1 MPHLPNL
8 TPPNSRETLPELAVS
23 HPDACRQNPRRR
35 SGRLSR
41 AAAAFGLALIIAVGM
56 AGTPGLGVAESSIVV
71 NDDEAASDLVRDSQ
85 TDLQPI
91 FEKIGNELDR
101 RVRLKTEAI
110 IEQVTELQVSALLQ
124 QFEQKLA
131 VKYQL
136 SRRVERQLAEVIQ

>member
-1 MPHLPNL
+1 MPHL
-8 TPPNSRETLPELAVS
+8 TPPNSRETLSELAVS
-23 HPDACRQNPRRR
+23 HSGACRQDARRR
-35 SGRLSR
+35 TGWLAR
-41 AAAAFGLALIIAVGM
+41 AAAASGLALVIAVGM